1 MVTFACK
8 RIRKEELIK
17 CSFDLNK
24 TEYNVLMFLLGGEK
38 KYSISQIV
46 KEMNLERTTIQKAV
60 KSLVDKNLINR
71 TQKNLS
77 NGGYLFLYQITNKKE
92 IKNKMRKIIYKWYK
106 EVEKRI
112 DKL

>member
-38 KYSISQIV
+38 NIPSP
-46 KEMNLERTTIQKAV
+46 
-60 KSLVDKNLINR
+60 
-71 TQKNLS
+71 
-77 NGGYLFLYQITNKKE
+77 
-92 IKNKMRKIIYKWYK
+92 
-106 EVEKRI
+106 
-112 DKL
+112 KL